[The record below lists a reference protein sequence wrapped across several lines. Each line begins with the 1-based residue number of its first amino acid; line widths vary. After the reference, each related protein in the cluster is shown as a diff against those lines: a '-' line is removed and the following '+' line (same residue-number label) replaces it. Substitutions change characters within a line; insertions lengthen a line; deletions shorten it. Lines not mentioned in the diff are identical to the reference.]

1 MHAHTFIIII
11 MIIAIINGSLTII
24 RHPTENEGIFADNR
38 TGIEL
43 GSEISINCAAE
54 TSNHALS
61 IQILWIRD
69 GKTIDDD
76 SSHHIYTTN
85 LTSNLNI
92 TNFRNT
98 DAGVYQCVFNA
109 EKDLITTT
117 PFRLQTG

>member
-1 MHAHTFIIII
+1 

-24 RHPTENEGIFADNR
+24 RHPTENEGTFADNR

-43 GSEISINCAAE
+43 GSGISINCAAE
-54 TSNHALS
+54 TSNHPLS

-92 TNFRNT
+92 TNFKNA

-109 EKDLITTT
+109 EKELITTI